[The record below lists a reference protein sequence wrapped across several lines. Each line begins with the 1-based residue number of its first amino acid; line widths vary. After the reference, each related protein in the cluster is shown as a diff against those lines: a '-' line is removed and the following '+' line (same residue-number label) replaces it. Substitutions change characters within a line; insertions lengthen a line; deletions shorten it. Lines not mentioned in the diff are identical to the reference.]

1 MSYIISS
8 CCTLVTFFQ
17 LHVGRSHAPN
27 ALFLVDGLNRLGGL
41 APFKDATSV
50 KTCGGPHKGGCV
62 GLSIVGSLW
71 EEHMR
76 KLILDAASH
85 RRPVTRYMAP
95 SGRTT

>member
-71 EEHMR
+71 EETHEE
-76 KLILDAASH
+76 INPGCSI
-85 RRPVTRYMAP
+85 AP
-95 SGRTT
+95 